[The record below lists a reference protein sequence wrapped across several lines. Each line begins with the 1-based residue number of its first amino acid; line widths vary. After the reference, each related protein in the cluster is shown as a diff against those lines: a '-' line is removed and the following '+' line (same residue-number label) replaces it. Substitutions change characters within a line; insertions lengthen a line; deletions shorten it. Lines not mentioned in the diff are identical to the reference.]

1 MHIRLLGPVELWD
14 GRGPVPVG
22 PRARV
27 VLAALAINAGR
38 VVSMHRLIAA
48 VWPDEPPATAVT
60 QIHVCVSA
68 LRRALTSLGVAAAR
82 DLIVTAPPGYLL
94 RAGADQIDVLEFER
108 YLSEARTAAD
118 EGDPRRAAAL
128 LREALGLWRGPALE
142 EFTGLTVEATRL
154 EERRLAAL
162 EERAEADLA
171 LGRAADLVS
180 ELTALV
186 AEHPLR
192 ERLRALLMRALHR
205 AGRRSEALEVYQD
218 ARRTLIDELGLEPG
232 PELRRAQDAVLA
244 DDDTAEFAA
253 GLGFGAAAGSAAGS
267 GAGSGSAFGLTGPAA
282 GAGAGV
288 AAGVAAWPAGGGRS
302 PLPPDIADFTGR
314 RKQVAQAIDAITG
327 LPQPR
332 AAVPIVAITGRAGVG
347 KTTLAVH
354 VAHRL
359 RGQFDGR
366 LYVGLDGAGPAPA
379 DPAEVLGRLLR
390 RLGVDGAAIPDGP
403 EERAESY
410 RARLDGAHVLIVLD
424 NAADE
429 RQIRPLLPGSPT
441 CAVIVTSRRHLTGLP
456 GAVHMELGAFDPVQA
471 TELLGRVAGMERVAA
486 EPAAGDRI
494 SMLCDR
500 LPLALRIAAARLAA
514 KPHWSLD
521 RLASRLADERR
532 RLDEL
537 THADLEVRGS
547 IGLSQHGLSP
557 PAQRAFRL
565 LGLLD
570 APDFAVWA
578 AAVLMDV
585 PQPEAEEQVEELID
599 ARLLEVAG
607 RDETGQT
614 RYRFH
619 DLVRVYARERA
630 AAAEPAAEL
639 RAALRRALSGWLTLA
654 EAAEQRL
661 ANPYFAPLYGD
672 APRRVF
678 DAETTEALLI
688 DPVSWFDAEH
698 AAMVAAVR
706 QARENALPD
715 LCWELASAMLPYFE
729 LRGDTVDW
737 RRCCDDALAAAR
749 TAGDVRGEAAA
760 LINFAGLYFV
770 QSRYDEG
777 GNCFAQAAELCE
789 RIGADYG
796 LAGALCGL
804 ASANRIKGAL
814 EESRARWRRGLEI
827 FAALGDARAE
837 AYATEGLG
845 MCDFDQGRFASART
859 HFDAMLRLHKAAG
872 NAMGQGQALRRLAAV
887 ELETGRYA
895 AALELFK
902 KALPVFRELGDRLS
916 EAVVQMRMAECMVRE
931 GRHEHARRLLDQC
944 MTIFREVGW
953 RTCEGHVLRLL
964 GEMLIAERDPPGAV
978 IPLQESVRIFRDLEE
993 SLDLAET
1000 LGRLGEAYDAMGDRV
1015 AARTARGESRS
1026 LLATMGRVTEDLAGR
1041 EA

>member
-1 MHIRLLGPVELWD
+1 MRIRLLGPVELWD
-14 GRGPVPVG
+14 GGGPVPVG

-27 VLAALAINAGR
+27 VLATLAINAGQ

-48 VWPDEPPATAVT
+48 VWPGEPPATAVT

-68 LRRALTSLGVAAAR
+68 LRRALTGLGVAAAR
-82 DLIVTAPPGYLL
+82 DLIVTVPPGYLL
-94 RAGADQIDVLEFER
+94 RAGPGEIDVLEFEQG
-108 YLSEARTAAD
+108 LSEARAAAD
-118 EGDPRRAAAL
+118 DGDPRRAASL

-142 EFTGLTVEATRL
+142 GFPGLAVEATRL

-171 LGRAADLVS
+171 LGRAVDLVP

-205 AGRRSEALEVYQD
+205 AGRRSEALDVYQD

-232 PELRRAQDAVLA
+232 PDLRRAQQAVLA
-244 DDDTAEFAA
+244 DAETAGHAA
-253 GLGFGAAAGSAAGS
+253 GR
-267 GAGSGSAFGLTGPAA
+267 GPGQPA
-282 GAGAGV
+282 GAVPAGQ
-288 AAGVAAWPAGGGRS
+288 GGQGGPAGGRS
-302 PLPPDIADFTGR
+302 ALPPDIADFTGR

-332 AAVPIVAITGRAGVG
+332 DAVPIVAITGRAGVG

-359 RGQFDGR
+359 RGQFDAR

-390 RLGVDGAAIPDGP
+390 RLGVDGAAIPDDP
-403 EERAESY
+403 ADRAESY

-456 GAVHMELGAFDPVQA
+456 GAVHVELDSFDPAQA
-471 TELLGRVAGMERVAA
+471 TELLARVAGMDRVAA
-486 EPAAGDRI
+486 EPAAGERI
-494 SMLCDR
+494 SALCDR

-514 KPHWSLD
+514 KPHWSLQ
-521 RLASRLADERR
+521 RLARRLADEHR

-547 IGLSQHGLSP
+547 IGLSHQGLSP

-578 AAVLMDV
+578 AAALMDV
-585 PQPEAEEQVEELID
+585 PQAEAEEQVEELID

-619 DLVRVYARERA
+619 DLVRVYARECA
-630 AAAEPAAEL
+630 AVAEPAAES

-672 APRRVF
+672 APRRAF
-678 DAETTEALLI
+678 DAETVEALLA
-688 DPVSWFDAEH
+688 DPIAWFDAEQ
-698 AAMVAAVR
+698 AAVVAGVR
-706 QARENALPD
+706 QAREQTLPD

-729 LRGDTVDW
+729 LRGDAVDW

-749 TAGDVRGEAAA
+749 AAGDQRGEAAA

-777 GNCFAQAAELCE
+777 GRCFALAAELCE

-845 MCDFDQGRFASART
+845 LCDFDQGRFASART
-859 HFDAMLRLHKAAG
+859 HFDAMLRLHQAAG
-872 NAMGQGQALRRLAAV
+872 NSQGQGQALRRLAAV

-902 KALPVFRELGDRLS
+902 QALPVFRELGDRLG

-931 GRHEHARRLLDQC
+931 GRHEHARRLLDTC
-944 MTIFREVGW
+944 MITFREVGW

-964 GEMLIAERDPPGAV
+964 GEMLIAERDAPGAA

-1000 LGRLGEAYDAMGDRV
+1000 LGRLGEAYEAMGEHA
-1015 AARTARGESRS
+1015 AARAARGESRS
-1026 LLATMGRVTEDLAGR
+1026 LLATMGRVTEDLAGS

>member
-1 MHIRLLGPVELWD
+1 MRIRLLGPVELCD
-14 GRGPVPVG
+14 GRRPVPIG

-60 QIHVCVSA
+60 QIHMCVSA

-108 YLSEARTAAD
+108 TLSEARTAAG

-128 LREALGLWRGPALE
+128 LHEGLGLWRGPALE
-142 EFTGLTVEATRL
+142 GFPGLTVEATRL

-171 LGRAADLVS
+171 LGRAADLVP
-180 ELTALV
+180 ELTALTV
-186 AEHPLR
+186 EHPLR

-218 ARRTLIDELGLEPG
+218 ARRALIDELGLEPG
-232 PELRRAQDAVLA
+232 PELRQAQQAVLA
-244 DDDTAEFAA
+244 DDETAAPPDPHPLPIVTA
-253 GLGFGAAAGSAAGS
+253 
-267 GAGSGSAFGLTGPAA
+267 
-282 GAGAGV
+282 
-288 AAGVAAWPAGGGRS
+288 RS

-314 RKQVAQAIDAITG
+314 RKQVVAAVDAITG

-354 VAHRL
+354 VAHQL
-359 RGQFDGR
+359 RGHFDGR
-366 LYVGLDGAGPAPA
+366 LYVSLEGSGPAPA
-379 DPAEVLGRLLR
+379 DPAEVLGRLRR
-390 RLGVDGAAIPDGP
+390 RLGVDGAAIPEGP
-403 EERAESY
+403 QDRAESY
-410 RARLDGAHVLIVLD
+410 RARLDGAHVVVVLD

-456 GAVHMELGAFDPVQA
+456 GAVHVELDAFDPAQA
-471 TELLGRVAGMERVAA
+471 TELLGRVAGMDRVAA
-486 EPAAGDRI
+486 EPAAGERI

-514 KPHWSLD
+514 KPHWSLE
-521 RLASRLADERR
+521 RLAGRLADERR

-547 IGLSQHGLSP
+547 IGLSHQGLSP
-557 PAQRAFRL
+557 SAQRAFRL

-578 AAVLMDV
+578 AAALMDV
-585 PQPEAEEQVEELID
+585 SQPAAEEQVEELID

-654 EAAEQRL
+654 TAAEQRL

-672 APRRVF
+672 APRRAF
-678 DAETTEALLI
+678 DAETTEALLA
-688 DPVSWFDAEH
+688 DPVSWFDAER
-698 AAMVAAVR
+698 AAVVAAVR

-729 LRGDTVDW
+729 LRGDPVDW

-749 TAGDVRGEAAA
+749 AAGDVRGEAAA

-777 GNCFAQAAELCE
+777 GACFAQAAELCE

-814 EESRARWRRGLEI
+814 DESRARWRRGLEI

-845 MCDFDQGRFASART
+845 LCDFDQGRFAAART
-859 HFDAMLRLHKAAG
+859 HFEAMLRLHKAAG
-872 NAMGQGQALRRLAAV
+872 NGMGQGQALRRLAAV

-902 KALPVFRELGDRLS
+902 EALP
-916 EAVVQMRMAECMVRE
+916 
-931 GRHEHARRLLDQC
+931 
-944 MTIFREVGW
+944 IFRA
-953 RTCEGHVLRLL
+953 LR
-964 GEMLIAERDPPGAV
+964 
-978 IPLQESVRIFRDLEE
+978 
-993 SLDLAET
+993 
-1000 LGRLGEAYDAMGDRV
+1000 
-1015 AARTARGESRS
+1015 
-1026 LLATMGRVTEDLAGR
+1026 
-1041 EA
+1041 

>member
-1 MHIRLLGPVELWD
+1 VELWD
-14 GRGPVPVG
+14 GSRPVPVG

-27 VLAALAINAGR
+27 VLATLALNAGR
-38 VVSMHRLIAA
+38 VVSMNRLIAA

-68 LRRALTSLGVAAAR
+68 LRRALTDLGVAAAR
-82 DLIVTAPPGYLL
+82 DLIVTAPPGYVL
-94 RAGADQIDVLEFER
+94 RAAPDQID
-108 YLSEARTAAD
+108 LSRFDELLTEARTAAD
-118 EGDPRRAAAL
+118 DGDPHQAAAL
-128 LREALGLWRGPALE
+128 FREALALWRGPALE
-142 EFTGLTVEATRL
+142 GFPGLVVEATRL
-154 EERRLAAL
+154 EERRLAAV

-171 LGRAADLVS
+171 LGRAADLVPELS
-180 ELTALV
+180 ELV
-186 AEHPLR
+186 ARHPVR

-205 AGRRSEALEVYQD
+205 SGRRSEALDVYRD
-218 ARRTLIDELGLEPG
+218 ARRALIDELGLEPG
-232 PELRRAQDAVLA
+232 PELRRAQRAVLA
-244 DDDTAEFAA
+244 EADDGTAGAEPGAA
-253 GLGFGAAAGSAAGS
+253 G
-267 GAGSGSAFGLTGPAA
+267 TGPRRP
-282 GAGAGV
+282 GPKTGSRQGLGGPSSIV
-288 AAGVAAWPAGGGRS
+288 GGRS
-302 PLPPDIADFTGR
+302 ALPPDIADFTGR
-314 RKQVAQAIDAITG
+314 RKQVAQAVDAITG
-327 LPQPR
+327 PPRQR

-354 VAHRL
+354 VAHLL
-359 RGQFDGR
+359 RGRFDGR
-366 LYVGLDGAGPAPA
+366 LYVGLDGSGPTPA
-379 DPAEVLGRLLR
+379 DPAEVLGRVLR
-390 RLGVDGAAIPDGP
+390 RLGVEGAAVPDDLAD
-403 EERAESY
+403 RAESY
-410 RARLDGAHVLIVLD
+410 RARLDGARVLIVLD

-441 CAVIVTSRRHLTGLP
+441 CAIIITSRRHLTGLP
-456 GAVHMELGAFDPVQA
+456 GAVHIELDAFDPAQA
-471 TELLGRVAGMERVAA
+471 TELLGRVAGMDRVAA
-486 EPAAGDRI
+486 EPAAGERI
-494 SMLCDR
+494 SVLCDR

-521 RLASRLADERR
+521 RLAHRLEDERR

-537 THADLEVRGS
+537 THGDLEVRGS
-547 IGLSQHGLSP
+547 IGLSYQGLSP

-570 APDFAVWA
+570 APDFPAWA
-578 AAVLMDV
+578 AAALMDV
-585 PQPEAEEQVEELID
+585 PVPEAEEQVEELID

-619 DLVRVYARERA
+619 ELVRVYARERA
-630 AAAEPAAEL
+630 AAADAPADL
-639 RAALRRALSGWLTLA
+639 RAALSRALSGWLTLA

-672 APRRVF
+672 APRRAL
-678 DAETTEALLI
+678 DAEATEALLA
-688 DPVSWFDAEH
+688 DPISWFEAEH
-698 AAMVAAVR
+698 AAVVAAVR
-706 QARENALPD
+706 QAKENGLTG

-729 LRGDTVDW
+729 LRGDAVDW
-737 RRCCDDALAAAR
+737 RRCCEDALAAAR
-749 TAGDVRGEAAA
+749 AAGDQRGEAAA
-760 LINFAGLYFV
+760 LINYAGLYFV

-777 GNCFAQAAELCE
+777 GRCFAKAAQLCE

-796 LAGALCGL
+796 LAGALCGV
-804 ASANRIKGAL
+804 ASADRIKGAL

-845 MCDFDQGRFASART
+845 LCDFDQGRFASARA
-859 HFDAMLRLHKAAG
+859 HFDTMLRLHKAAG
-872 NAMGQGQALRRLAAV
+872 NDMGQGQALRRLAAV

-895 AALELFK
+895 EALELFK
-902 KALPVFRELGDRLS
+902 EALPVFRELGDRLS

-964 GEMLIAERDPPGAV
+964 GEMLLAERDAPGAV

-1000 LGRLGEAYDAMGDRV
+1000 LRRLGDAYAAMGER
-1015 AARTARGESRS
+1015 AAANAAHAESGA
-1026 LLATMGRVTEDLAGR
+1026 LLATMGRVTEDLAGH
-1041 EA
+1041 EAG

>member
-1 MHIRLLGPVELWD
+1 MELWD
-14 GRGPVPVG
+14 GSRPVPVG

-27 VLAALAINAGR
+27 VLATLALNAGR
-38 VVSMHRLIAA
+38 VVSMSRLIAA

-68 LRRALTSLGVAAAR
+68 LRRALTDLGVAAAR
-82 DLIVTAPPGYLL
+82 DLIVTAPPGYAL
-94 RAGADQIDVLEFER
+94 RAAPDQIDLLRFDE
-108 YLSEARTAAD
+108 LLAEARTAAD
-118 EGDPRRAAAL
+118 DGDPHQAAAL
-128 LREALGLWRGPALE
+128 LTEALALWRGPALE
-142 EFTGLTVEATRL
+142 GFPGLVVEATRL

-162 EERAEADLA
+162 EERAEAGLA
-171 LGRAADLVS
+171 LGRAADLVPELS
-180 ELTALV
+180 ELV
-186 AEHPLR
+186 ARYPLR

-205 AGRRSEALEVYQD
+205 SGRRSEALDVYRD

-232 PELRRAQDAVLA
+232 PELRRAQRAVLA
-244 DDDTAEFAA
+244 EAADDGTAGETA
-253 GLGFGAAAGSAAGS
+253 GE
-267 GAGSGSAFGLTGPAA
+267 TA
-282 GAGAGV
+282 GAGADGRPD
-288 AAGVAAWPAGGGRS
+288 AAGGTGSGRPAMKAGPRRGAGASAPIAGGRS
-302 PLPPDIADFTGR
+302 ALPPDIADFTGR
-314 RKQVAQAIDAITG
+314 RKQVAQAVDAITG
-327 LPQPR
+327 PPRHR

-354 VAHRL
+354 VAHLL

-379 DPAEVLGRLLR
+379 DPAEVLGRMLR
-390 RLGVDGAAIPDGP
+390 RLGVEGAAVPDDLAD
-403 EERAESY
+403 RAESY
-410 RARLDGAHVLIVLD
+410 RARLDGARVLIVLD

-441 CAVIVTSRRHLTGLP
+441 CAIIITSRRHLTGLP
-456 GAVHMELGAFDPVQA
+456 GAVHIELDAFDPAQA
-471 TELLGRVAGMERVAA
+471 TELLGRVAGMDRVAA
-486 EPAAGDRI
+486 EPAAGERI
-494 SMLCDR
+494 SALCDR

-521 RLASRLADERR
+521 RLAHRLEDERR

-537 THADLEVRGS
+537 THGDLEIRGS
-547 IGLSQHGLSP
+547 IGLSYQGLSP
-557 PAQRAFRL
+557 AAQRAFRL

-570 APDFAVWA
+570 APDFPAWA
-578 AAVLMDV
+578 AAALMDV
-585 PQPEAEEQVEELID
+585 PVQDAEEQVEELID

-619 DLVRVYARERA
+619 DLLRVYARERA
-630 AAAEPAAEL
+630 EAADPPAEL
-639 RAALRRALSGWLTLA
+639 RAALGRALSGWLSLA

-672 APRRVF
+672 APRRALDPEV
-678 DAETTEALLI
+678 TGALLA
-688 DPVSWFDAEH
+688 DPISWFEAEH
-698 AAMVAAVR
+698 AAVVAAVR
-706 QARENALPD
+706 QARESGLPD

-729 LRGDTVDW
+729 LRGDAVDW

-749 TAGDVRGEAAA
+749 AAGDLRGEAAA
-760 LINFAGLYFV
+760 LINYAGLYFV

-777 GNCFAQAAELCE
+777 GRCFARAAQLCE

-796 LAGALCGL
+796 LAGALCGV
-804 ASANRIKGAL
+804 ASADRIKGAL

-827 FAALGDARAE
+827 FSALGDPRAE

-845 MCDFDQGRFASART
+845 LCDFDQGRFASART

-872 NAMGQGQALRRLAAV
+872 NDMGQGQALRRLAAV
-887 ELETGRYA
+887 DLETGRYA
-895 AALELFK
+895 EALERFK
-902 KALPVFRELGDRLS
+902 EALPVFRELGDRLS

-964 GEMLIAERDPPGAV
+964 GEMLLAERDAPGAV

-1000 LGRLGEAYDAMGDRV
+1000 LRRLGEAYAAMGDR
-1015 AARTARGESRS
+1015 AAASAASAESGA
-1026 LLATMGRVTEDLAGR
+1026 LLATMGRVTEDLAGH
-1041 EA
+1041 EAG

>member
-1 MHIRLLGPVELWD
+1 MYVRLLGPVELWD
-14 GRGPVPVG
+14 GGRPVPVG

-27 VLAALAINAGR
+27 VLATLAINAGR

-48 VWPDEPPATAVT
+48 VWPGEPPATAVT

-68 LRRALTSLGVAAAR
+68 LRRALTDLGVAAAR

-94 RAGADQIDVLEFER
+94 RAGPDQVDVLEFEQA
-108 YLSEARTAAD
+108 LSDARTAAD

-128 LREALGLWRGPALE
+128 LTEALGLWRGPALE
-142 EFTGLTVEATRL
+142 GFAGLAVPATRL
-154 EERRLAAL
+154 EERRLSAI

-171 LGRAADLVS
+171 LGRSADLVS

-205 AGRRSEALEVYQD
+205 AGRRPEALDVYRD

-232 PELRRAQDAVLA
+232 PELRQAQEAILA
-244 DDDTAEFAA
+244 DDET
-253 GLGFGAAAGSAAGS
+253 SAP
-267 GAGSGSAFGLTGPAA
+267 GAGSPMASAASWPGRRGQAGHGQAGQAGRA
-282 GAGAGV
+282 GAGGK
-288 AAGVAAWPAGGGRS
+288 GGSIVSGRS

-359 RGQFDGR
+359 RAQFDGR
-366 LYVGLDGAGPAPA
+366 LYVSLDGAGPAPA

-390 RLGVDGAAIPDGP
+390 RLGVEGAAIPDDP
-403 EERAESY
+403 ADRAESY
-410 RARLDGAHVLIVLD
+410 RARLDGARVLIVLD

-441 CAVIVTSRRHLTGLP
+441 CAVIITSRRHLTGLP
-456 GAVHMELGAFDPVQA
+456 GAVHVELDSFDSAQA
-471 TELLGRVAGMERVAA
+471 TELLGRVAGMDRVVA
-486 EPAAGDRI
+486 EPAAGERI
-494 SMLCDR
+494 SVLCDR
-500 LPLALRIAAARLAA
+500 LPLALRIAAAKLAA

-547 IGLSQHGLSP
+547 IGLSHQGLSP
-557 PAQRAFRL
+557 PARRAFRL

-570 APDFAVWA
+570 APDFAGWA
-578 AAVLMDV
+578 AAALMDV
-585 PQPEAEEQVEELID
+585 PVAEVEEQVEELID

-630 AAAEPAAEL
+630 AEEEPAAEP

-661 ANPYFAPLYGD
+661 ANPYFAPLYGA
-672 APRRVF
+672 APRRAF
-678 DAETTEALLI
+678 DAETTEALLA
-688 DPVSWFDAEH
+688 DPILWFEAEH
-698 AAMVAAVR
+698 AAVVAAVR
-706 QARENALPD
+706 QARESDLPD

-749 TAGDVRGEAAA
+749 AAGDVRGEAAA

-777 GNCFAQAAELCE
+777 GRCFAGAAELCE

-796 LAGALCGL
+796 LAGALCGV

-814 EESRARWRRGLEI
+814 DESRARWRRGLEI
-827 FAALGDARAE
+827 FSALGDARAE

-845 MCDFDQGRFASART
+845 LCDFDQGRFAAART
-859 HFDAMLRLHKAAG
+859 HFEAMLRLHKDAG
-872 NAMGQGQALRRLAAV
+872 NDMGQGQALRRLAAV

-902 KALPVFRELGDRLS
+902 EALPVFRELGDRLS

-964 GEMLIAERDPPGAV
+964 GEMLLAERDAPGAV

-1000 LGRLGEAYDAMGDRV
+1000 LRRLGEAYDAMGEHV
-1015 AARTARGESRS
+1015 AAATAGDESRA
-1026 LLATMGRVTEDLAGR
+1026 LLVTMGRITEDFAGT

>member
-1 MHIRLLGPVELWD
+1 MRIRLLGPVELWD
-14 GRGPVPVG
+14 GGRPMPVG

-68 LRRALTSLGVAAAR
+68 LRRALTSVGVAEAR

-94 RAGADQIDVLEFER
+94 RVAQDQIDILEFER
-108 YLSEARTAAD
+108 SLSEARTAAD

-128 LREALGLWRGPALE
+128 LREALALWRGPALE
-142 EFTGLTVEATRL
+142 GFAGLTVEATRL

-205 AGRRSEALEVYQD
+205 AGRRSEALDVYQD

-232 PELRRAQDAVLA
+232 PELRRAQEAVLA
-244 DDDTAEFAA
+244 DNEADDEAPEFAA
-253 GLGFGAAAGSAAGS
+253 GFKAESAV
-267 GAGSGSAFGLTGPAA
+267 GP
-282 GAGAGV
+282 V
-288 AAGVAAWPAGGGRS
+288 VSGRS

-327 LPQPR
+327 GPRPR
-332 AAVPIVAITGRAGVG
+332 AAVPIVVITGRAGVG

-366 LYVGLDGAGPAPA
+366 LYVSLDGAGPAPA

-390 RLGVDGAAIPDGP
+390 RLGVDGAAIPDEP
-403 EERAESY
+403 EDRAESY

-456 GAVHMELGAFDPVQA
+456 GAVHIELGSFDPAQA
-471 TELLGRVAGMERVAA
+471 TELLGRVAGMDRVAA
-486 EPAAGDRI
+486 EPAAGERI

-547 IGLSQHGLSP
+547 IGLSHQGLSP
-557 PAQRAFRL
+557 SAQRAFRL

-578 AAVLMDV
+578 AAAMMDA
-585 PQPEAEEQVEELID
+585 PQPAAEEQVEELID

-607 RDETGQT
+607 HDETGQT

-630 AAAEPAAEL
+630 ATAEPAAVR
-639 RAALRRALSGWLTLA
+639 RAALSRALSGWLTLA

-672 APRRVF
+672 APRRAL
-678 DAETTEALLI
+678 DAETTETLLA
-688 DPVSWFDAEH
+688 DPISWFDAEH
-698 AAMVAAVR
+698 AAVVAAVR
-706 QARENALPD
+706 QARDNALPD

-729 LRGDTVDW
+729 LCGDTVDW

-749 TAGDVRGEAAA
+749 AAGDVRGEAAA

-777 GNCFAQAAELCE
+777 GRCFAQAAELCE

-845 MCDFDQGRFASART
+845 LCDFDQGRFASART

-872 NAMGQGQALRRLAAV
+872 NGMGQGQALRRLAAV

-895 AALELFK
+895 AALALFK
-902 KALPVFRELGDRLS
+902 EALPVFRELGDRLS

-964 GEMLIAERDPPGAV
+964 GEMLIAERDAPGAV

-1000 LGRLGEAYDAMGDRV
+1000 LGRLGEAYEAMGDDV
-1015 AARTARGESRS
+1015 AAQTARGESRS
-1026 LLATMGRVTEDLAGR
+1026 LLATMGRVTAGVTEGVTEGLTEDVTGDFAGS

>member
-1 MHIRLLGPVELWD
+1 
-14 GRGPVPVG
+14 
-22 PRARV
+22 V
-27 VLAALAINAGR
+27 VLATLAINTGR
-38 VVSMHRLIAA
+38 VVSMSRLIAA
-48 VWPDEPPATAVT
+48 VWPDEPPATAIT
-60 QIHVCVSA
+60 QIHVCVSE
-68 LRRALTSLGVAAAR
+68 LRRALTGAGVAAK

-94 RAGADQIDVLEFER
+94 RAAPDQIDVLEFER
-108 YLSEARTAAD
+108 ALSDARTAAD
-118 EGDPRRAAAL
+118 DGDPRRAAAL
-128 LREALGLWRGPALE
+128 LRDALGLWRGPALE
-142 EFTGLTVEATRL
+142 GFSGLAVEATRL
-154 EERRLAAL
+154 EERRLSAL

-180 ELTALV
+180 ELTALA
-186 AEHPLR
+186 AEYPLR
-192 ERLRALLMRALHR
+192 ERMRALLMQALHR
-205 AGRRSEALEVYQD
+205 SGRRSEALEVYQD
-218 ARRTLIDELGLEPG
+218 ARRTLIGELGLEPG
-232 PELRRAQDAVLA
+232 PQLRQAQQAVLA
-244 DDDTAEFAA
+244 DDEVAEPGSAPSPGSASRSAA
-253 GLGFGAAAGSAAGS
+253 YGAASPPIVS
-267 GAGSGSAFGLTGPAA
+267 
-282 GAGAGV
+282 
-288 AAGVAAWPAGGGRS
+288 GRS
-302 PLPPDIADFTGR
+302 ALPPDIADFTGR
-314 RKQVAQAIDAITG
+314 RKQVAQAVDAIAG
-327 LPQPR
+327 LPRSR

-366 LYVGLDGAGPAPA
+366 LYVSLDGSGPAPA

-390 RLGVDGAAIPDGP
+390 RLGVDGAAVPDDP
-403 EERAESY
+403 ADRAESY
-410 RARLDGAHVLIVLD
+410 RARLDGARVLIVLD

-456 GAVHMELGAFDPVQA
+456 GAVHVELDSFDPAQA
-471 TELLGRVAGMERVAA
+471 TDLLGRVAGMDRVAA
-486 EPAAGDRI
+486 EPAAGERI
-494 SMLCDR
+494 SVLCDR
-500 LPLALRIAAARLAA
+500 LPLALRIAAAKLAA

-521 RLASRLADERR
+521 RLARRLADERY

-537 THADLEVRGS
+537 THGDLEVRGS
-547 IGLSQHGLSP
+547 IGLSHQGLSP
-557 PAQRAFRL
+557 PARRAFRL

-570 APDFAVWA
+570 APDFPAWA
-578 AAVLMDV
+578 AAALMDV
-585 PQPEAEEQVEELID
+585 PVSEAEEQVEELID

-630 AAAEPAAEL
+630 AAAEPAPEL
-639 RAALRRALSGWLTLA
+639 PAALRRALSGWLTLA

-672 APRRVF
+672 APRRAF
-678 DAETTEALLI
+678 DAETTEALLA
-688 DPVSWFDAEH
+688 DPLSWFEAEH
-698 AAMVAAVR
+698 AAIVAGVR
-706 QARENALPD
+706 QAREHGLPD

-729 LRGDTVDW
+729 LRGDAVDW
-737 RRCCDDALAAAR
+737 RRCCDDALEAACA
-749 TAGDVRGEAAA
+749 AGDLRGEAAA

-777 GNCFAQAAELCE
+777 GRCFARAAQLCE

-796 LAGALCGL
+796 LAGALCGV
-804 ASANRIKGAL
+804 ASVKRIKGAL

-827 FAALGDARAE
+827 FSTLGDARAE

-845 MCDFDQGRFASART
+845 LCDFDQGRFASART
-859 HFDAMLRLHKAAG
+859 HFDAMLRLHTAAG
-872 NAMGQGQALRRLAAV
+872 NDMGKGQALRRLAAV

-902 KALPVFRELGDRLS
+902 EALPVFRELGDRLG
-916 EAVVQMRMAECMVRE
+916 EAVVQMRMGECMVRE
-931 GRHEHARRLLDQC
+931 GRHDQARRLLDQC
-944 MTIFREVGW
+944 MIIFREVGW

-964 GEMLIAERDPPGAV
+964 GEMLLAEGDAPGAA
-978 IPLQESVRIFRDLEE
+978 IPLQESLRIFRDLEE

-1000 LGRLGEAYDAMGDRV
+1000 LRRLGEAYTAMGDHG
-1015 AARTARGESRS
+1015 AAETAHGESRA
-1026 LLATMGRVTEDLAGR
+1026 LLATMGRITEDLAGS

>member
-1 MHIRLLGPVELWD
+1 MHVRLLGPVELWD
-14 GRGPVPVG
+14 DERLVPVG

-48 VWPDEPPATAVT
+48 VWPHEPPATAVT

-68 LRRALTSLGVAAAR
+68 LRRALTDVGVGAAR

-94 RAGADQIDVLEFER
+94 RVSPGQIDVLEFEQG
-108 YLSEARTAAD
+108 LSEARTAAD
-118 EGDPRRAAAL
+118 EGDARRAAAV

-142 EFTGLTVEATRL
+142 GFPGLAVEATRL
-154 EERRLAAL
+154 EERRLSAL

-171 LGRAADLVS
+171 GGRATDLVP

-192 ERLRALLMRALHR
+192 ERLRALLVRSLHR
-205 AGRRSEALEVYQD
+205 AGRRSEALDVYQD
-218 ARRTLIDELGLEPG
+218 ARRILIDELGLEPG
-232 PELRRAQDAVLA
+232 PELRRAQEAVLA
-244 DDDTAEFAA
+244 DDETAATAA
-253 GLGFGAAAGSAAGS
+253 E
-267 GAGSGSAFGLTGPAA
+267 PAA
-282 GAGAGV
+282 EP
-288 AAGVAAWPAGGGRS
+288 AAPAAVVSGRS

-314 RKQVAQAIDAITG
+314 RKQVAEAIDAITG
-327 LPQPR
+327 PPEPR

-347 KTTLAVH
+347 KTALAVH

-379 DPAEVLGRLLR
+379 GPAEVLGRLLR
-390 RLGVDGAAIPDGP
+390 RLGVEGAAIPDDP
-403 EERAESY
+403 ADRAESY
-410 RARLDGAHVLIVLD
+410 RARLDGARVLIVLD

-456 GAVHMELGAFDPVQA
+456 GAVHVELDAFDAAQA
-471 TELLGRVAGMERVAA
+471 TELLGRVAGMDRVAA
-486 EPAAGDRI
+486 EPAAGERI
-494 SMLCDR
+494 SVLCDR

-514 KPHWSLD
+514 KPHWSLE
-521 RLASRLADERR
+521 RLARRLADEQR

-547 IGLSQHGLSP
+547 IGLSHQGLSP
-557 PAQRAFRL
+557 PARRAFRL
-565 LGLLD
+565 LGLLA

-578 AAVLMDV
+578 AAALMDV
-585 PQPEAEEQVEELID
+585 PVPEAEELVEELID

-630 AAAEPAAEL
+630 AAEEPAADLE
-639 RAALRRALSGWLTLA
+639 AALRRALSGWLTLA

-672 APRRVF
+672 APRRAL
-678 DAETTEALLI
+678 DAETTEALLA
-688 DPVSWFDAEH
+688 DPISWFDAEH
-698 AAMVAAVR
+698 AAIVAAVR

-715 LCWELASAMLPYFE
+715 LCWELASAILPYFE
-729 LRGDTVDW
+729 LRGDAVDW

-749 TAGDVRGEAAA
+749 AAGDLRGEAAA

-777 GNCFAQAAELCE
+777 GRCFAQAAELCE

-796 LAGALCGL
+796 LAGALCGV
-804 ASANRIKGAL
+804 ASAHRIKGAL

-827 FAALGDARAE
+827 FSALGDARAE

-845 MCDFDQGRFASART
+845 LCDFDQGRFTAART
-859 HFDAMLRLHKAAG
+859 HFDAMLRLHKEAG
-872 NAMGQGQALRRLAAV
+872 NGMGQGQALRRLAAV
-887 ELETGRYA
+887 ELETGRYTT
-895 AALELFK
+895 ALELFK
-902 KALPVFRELGDRLS
+902 EALPVFRELGDRLS

-964 GEMLIAERDPPGAV
+964 GEMLLAERDAPGAV
-978 IPLQESVRIFRDLEE
+978 IPLQESLRIFRDLEE

-1000 LGRLGEAYDAMGDRV
+1000 LRRLGEAYEAMGDHD
-1015 AARTARGESRS
+1015 AAAAARGESRS
-1026 LLATMGRVTEDLAGR
+1026 LLATMGRVTEDFAGR

>member
-1 MHIRLLGPVELWD
+1 MRIRLLGPVELCD
-14 GRGPVPVG
+14 GRRPVPIG

-60 QIHVCVSA
+60 QIHMCVSA

-108 YLSEARTAAD
+108 TLSEARTAAG

-128 LREALGLWRGPALE
+128 LHEGLGLWRGPALE
-142 EFTGLTVEATRL
+142 GFPGLTVEATRL

-171 LGRAADLVS
+171 LGRAADLVP
-180 ELTALV
+180 ELTALT

-218 ARRTLIDELGLEPG
+218 ARRALIDELGLEPG

-244 DDDTAEFAA
+244 ADDTAESVARPRFAT
-253 GLGFGAAAGSAAGS
+253 AAGS
-267 GAGSGSAFGLTGPAA
+267 GFVSGSGSGAA
-282 GAGAGV
+282 GLAGGPV
-288 AAGVAAWPAGGGRS
+288 SGPVGGGRS

-327 LPQPR
+327 APRQR

-359 RGQFDGR
+359 RSRFDGR

-403 EERAESY
+403 QDRAESY
-410 RARLDGAHVLIVLD
+410 RARLDGAHVVVVLD

-456 GAVHMELGAFDPVQA
+456 GAVHVELDAFDPAQA
-471 TELLGRVAGMERVAA
+471 TELLGRVAGMDRVAA
-486 EPAAGDRI
+486 EPAAGERI

-514 KPHWSLD
+514 KPHWSLE
-521 RLASRLADERR
+521 RLAGRLADERR

-547 IGLSQHGLSP
+547 IGLSHQGLSP
-557 PAQRAFRL
+557 SAQRAFRL

-578 AAVLMDV
+578 AAALMDV
-585 PQPEAEEQVEELID
+585 SQPAAEEQVEELID

-654 EAAEQRL
+654 TAAEQRL

-672 APRRVF
+672 APRRAF
-678 DAETTEALLI
+678 DAETTEALLA
-688 DPVSWFDAEH
+688 DPVSWFDAER
-698 AAMVAAVR
+698 AAVVAAVR

-729 LRGDTVDW
+729 LRGDPVDW

-749 TAGDVRGEAAA
+749 AAGDVRGEAAA

-777 GNCFAQAAELCE
+777 GACFAQAAELCE

-814 EESRARWRRGLEI
+814 DESRARWRRGLEI

-845 MCDFDQGRFASART
+845 LCDFDQGRFAAART

-872 NAMGQGQALRRLAAV
+872 NGMGQGQALRRLAAV

-902 KALPVFRELGDRLS
+902 EALPVFRELGDRLS
-916 EAVVQMRMAECMVRE
+916 EAVVRMRMAECMVRD
-931 GRHEHARRLLDQC
+931 GRHEQARRLLDQC

-964 GEMLIAERDPPGAV
+964 GEMLIAERDAPGAV

-1000 LGRLGEAYDAMGDRV
+1000 LGRLGEAYEAMGDHV

-1026 LLATMGRVTEDLAGR
+1026 LLATMGRVTEDFSAR
-1041 EA
+1041 KPEKS